1 MSASERELTS
11 RDFPVHW
18 PVLTRWTDN
27 DMFGHLNNAV
37 YYELFDT
44 AINAWLNA
52 EAVVDPVSA
61 PWLGV
66 VAESGCRYFAE
77 LQFPDPLVVGLAVTR
92 LGTSSVTYRLA
103 VFHPPATPDATET
116 VAAVGHWVHVYV
128 DRGTRRPVPIPD
140 AIRTVLDRA
149 VLT

>member
-1 MSASERELTS
+1 MT
-11 RDFPVHW
+11 
-18 PVLTRWTDN
+18 
-27 DMFGHLNNAV
+27 
-37 YYELFDT
+37 
-44 AINAWLNA
+44 
-52 EAVVDPVSA
+52 A

-103 VFHPPATPDATET
+103 VFPPPEPDDAENA

-128 DRGTRRPVPIPD
+128 DRETRRPVPIPD
-140 AIRTVLDRA
+140 AIRALLETAASPGWAAPDMLARCRS
-149 VLT
+149 